1 MRTFRAYFDG
11 NSGIDDYVYIEAE
24 NMTEAKRKAQEYKR
38 GWKIQERVRMV
49 VEVPTITTFGRYGRG
64 IYVRMEHG
72 GTSTSKEFRM
82 DATVQDI
89 YDYTQKLIEIQ
100 DGYVDKE
107 AIGW

>member
-1 MRTFRAYFDG
+1 MKSYRAYFDG
-11 NSGIDDYVYIEAE
+11 NSGIDDYEYIEAE

-64 IYVRMEHG
+64 IYVCMRHD
-72 GTSTSKEFRM
+72 GTNTTRSFGM

-100 DGYVDKE
+100 DGYVDKA